1 MTSNFLI
8 LRPEVQQ
15 LAIDRETTEDWG
27 DANRLSE
34 LANQR
39 SGERYNLAIQAAASD
54 RTAICYDLGSNPQ
67 TVDHLAIARADLLQ
81 ASVID
86 ALILRGS
93 DSSFNAPTSVSGLTA
108 WFDGNQGI
116 TLSSGVVTTWADRTG
131 GYSATQ
137 GTTANMPIQS
147 RFDNSE
153 NLTLQSQALN
163 SASWTKTRSSVSP
176 NVTTDPISGLSTVDI
191 LVEDTS
197 ASTTHYLIPAVGFT
211 LKPSTSYRF
220 SCYAKHN
227 GRNIAL
233 RFDNAWSGNPYAYF
247 NLQTGAVSAVGSGV
261 SATIEDIG
269 DGWYRVS
276 ATCSTAA
283 SPGTAYPSV
292 YLVSGSTNQSY
303 TGDGISAAYV
313 TRIQFNEAVAST
325 DYIETST
332 LAKVRGINGNRCLRF
347 DGSNDYLS
355 ANFIG
360 SAFSGTDKAISI
372 FMAFRSNAASAT
384 IASMGRSSSAT
395 PQMRWHQNG
404 AYVFATTDDAAA
416 SKSQSAGT
424 SGYSASVWSHVSSGT
439 AASDYINGT
448 LIGSSGYDVDLG
460 ARTLDRFTIGAL
472 GTNSYSA
479 YSAVDVAEIIV
490 YNRAVTSDERQSIEA
505 YLASKYTSTPLV
517 VDYDFE
523 PNCGVNGD
531 DYINLFATS
540 DEYRYFWFEAWSTSN
555 KFAHSK
561 LYIGQSVDLGET
573 IDSISCKKPVDANDS
588 FESDS
593 GAVDLSKGKDSLYR
607 VSVNFKGVTND
618 QIVEFS
624 EKISSVADIRKGVFL
639 CTVTNHQIL
648 DGKKTI
654 HARLVRSLYSER
666 FKDDYNALYAEF
678 EELPA

>member
-8 LRPEVQQ
+8 LRPEVPH

-27 DANRLSE
+27 DDNRLNE

-39 SGERYNLAIQAAASD
+39 SGERYNLAIQAAASN
-54 RTAICYDLGSNPQ
+54 RTAICYDMGGNPQ

-81 ASVID
+81 ASVVD
-86 ALILRGS
+86 ALVLRGS
-93 DSSFNAPTSVSGLTA
+93 DSSFNAPTSVSGLAA
-108 WFDGNQGI
+108 WFDANQGI
-116 TLSSGVVTTWADRTG
+116 TLSSAAVTTWADRTG
-131 GYSATQ
+131 SYSATQ
-137 GTTANMPIQS
+137 GTSANMPLQS
-147 RFDNSE
+147 RFDNKE
-153 NLTLQSQALN
+153 NLILQSNALQA
-163 SASWTKTRSSVSP
+163 SAWTKTRSSVSP
-176 NVTTDPISGLSTVDI
+176 NVTTDPIDGSSTIDVIVD
-191 LVEDTS
+191 DSS
-197 ASTTHYLIPAVGFT
+197 ASTTHYIIPASGLT

-261 SATIEDIG
+261 SATIEDVG
-269 DGWYRVS
+269 GGFYRAS
-276 ATCSTAA
+276 ATCTTSA

-292 YLVSGSTNQSY
+292 YLVSGTTNQSY
-303 TGDGISAAYV
+303 TGDGVSGAYV
-313 TRIQFNEAVAST
+313 GRIQFHDASASSDFVETASVAE
-325 DYIETST
+325 I
-332 LAKVRGINGNRCLRF
+332 RGINGNRCIRF

-355 ANFIG
+355 ANSIG

-395 PQMRWHQNG
+395 PQMRWHQDG

-424 SGYSASVWSHVSSGT
+424 SGYSAAVWSHVSSGT

-472 GTNSYSA
+472 GANSYSA
-479 YSAVDVAEIIV
+479 YSAVDVAEIII

-505 YLASKYTSTPLV
+505 YLASKYTATPLV
-517 VDYDFE
+517 LDYDFE

-607 VSVNFKGVTND
+607 ISVNFKGVTND

-639 CTVTNHQIL
+639 CTTTNHQIL

-654 HARLVRSLYSER
+654 YARLVRSLYSER
-666 FKDDYNALYAEF
+666 FKDDYNALFAEF